1 MEFLIGMAG
10 ALLTVVI
17 LCLSAAFGWWLR
29 GRIGAGKPAIPE
41 VAEQE
46 RQRLIADQE
55 AFRQQLNYNAEMAY
69 GMSGTQDKIGGD
81 GDWL

>member
-10 ALLTVVI
+10 ALLMVI
-17 LCLSAAFGWWLR
+17 ILFLAGSAGWWLR
-29 GRIGAGKPAIPE
+29 GNIGEKKPEIPE
-41 VAEQE
+41 LAEQE

-69 GMSGTQDKIGGD
+69 GMNDTGTGSGGD